1 MDRDGDAATPE
12 YAIRVAN
19 DSYVWYKRAA
29 IRSRR
34 HHRWSAIAIQV
45 LAAAIPV
52 AAVINPDNATAPAIL
67 GAAVVVL
74 GGARSTF
81 DWQENYLRFNASREA
96 VEGQRRLYRTA
107 AHPYDD
113 PATRDRLLVAAVT
126 RIERNEMLTWFKTA
140 AEQPTAGNSPRR
152 P

>member
-1 MDRDGDAATPE
+1 MDRDDDAPTPQ
-12 YAIRVAN
+12 YAIGVAD
-19 DSYVWYKRAA
+19 DSYDWYKRAA

-34 HHRWSAIAIQV
+34 HHRWSAIGIQV

-52 AAVINPDNATAPAIL
+52 AAVINPNNAVASAIL

-81 DWQENYLRFNASREA
+81 DWQENYLRFSASREA

-107 AHPYDD
+107 AEPYDD
-113 PATRDRLLVAAVT
+113 PATRDRMLVAAIT
-126 RIERNEMLTWFKTA
+126 KIERDEMFAWFKIA
-140 AEQPTAGNSPRR
+140 ADQPAAANSTKRR
-152 P
+152 